1 MKPSGP
7 DAEVIFG
14 EALRLS
20 KPAEREAYL
29 ARACAGNPELRRE
42 VESLLSA
49 HQRAGD
55 FLGRI
60 QPLPA
65 PDLPVERPGTVIGRS
80 CHRWGRGQ
88 QNQK

>member
-1 MKPSGP
+1 MKPERP
-7 DAEVIFG
+7 EAEVIFG
-14 EALRLS
+14 KALRLR

-29 ARACAGNPELRRE
+29 GRACAGNAQLRRE

-55 FLGRI
+55 FLGGM

-65 PDLPVERPGTVIGRS
+65 RDLPAERQDETGSSAP
-80 CHRWGRGQ
+80 
-88 QNQK
+88 